1 MYETELFLI
10 HCRRKLNLNVG
21 CEVMKAYVGLTCKV
35 GAHTEVL
42 KRLLDLCIPEGSSM
56 CLSERDMFLLFG
68 PIDILIPFH
77 GLKSL
82 EEFIEKCFDPMR
94 MIGSEEDLIT
104 KTLSLIVISE
114 GPPLIEK
121 PFAFLFLNTKPKD
134 LENVRMNLLT
144 IPNVL
149 SADSVFGPY
158 DIICAV
164 KAKDHIELEQTVLNI
179 QNIQGVEGLITSIVA
194 PIKVL
199 PEW

>member
-1 MYETELFLI
+1 M
-10 HCRRKLNLNVG
+10 R
-21 CEVMKAYVGLTCKV
+21 AYMGLTCKA
-35 GAHTEVL
+35 GSHTEVL
-42 KRLLDLCIPEGSSM
+42 KQLLNFCIHGQGRI
-56 CLSERDMFLLFG
+56 CLYEQDIFLLFG
-68 PIDILIPFH
+68 PVDILVQFS

-82 EEFIEKCFDPMR
+82 DEFIERYFNPIR
-94 MIGSEEDLIT
+94 MIGAEEDLIT

-114 GPPLIEK
+114 GPPLVEK
-121 PFAFLFLNTKPKD
+121 PFAFIFLNITPKH
-134 LENVRMNLLT
+134 LENVRTKLLT

-164 KAKDHIELEQTVLNI
+164 KARDHIELEQIILSV
-179 QNIQGVEGLITSIVA
+179 QNIPGVESSTTSIVA

>member
-1 MYETELFLI
+1 M
-10 HCRRKLNLNVG
+10 
-21 CEVMKAYVGLTCKV
+21 GLTCKV

-42 KRLLDLCIPEGSSM
+42 KRLLNLCIRGEGRV
-56 CLSERDMFLLFG
+56 CLYEQDIFLLFG
-68 PIDILIPFH
+68 PIDILIQFS

-82 EEFIEKCFDPMR
+82 EEFIEKSFNPIR
-94 MIGSEEDLIT
+94 MIGAEEDLIT

-114 GPPLIEK
+114 GPPLMEK
-121 PFAFLFLNTKPKD
+121 PFAFLFLNTKPKS
-134 LENVRMNLLT
+134 LENVRTKLLT

-149 SADSVFGPY
+149 TADSVLGPY

-164 KAKDHIELEQTVLNI
+164 KAKDHMELEQIILSV
-179 QNIQGVEGLITSIVA
+179 QNISGVESLITSIVA